1 MNRKS
6 GILKRIVYN
15 LYKFN
20 DDLYLPNAY
29 VVSIDNHNRFSHV
42 QHKAYLHHLPEDED
56 YQLHK
61 SLLELAEKLTPES
74 LENRFISNRKKIKN
88 LFELLSNPLAKK
100 NVIRYIS
107 LKINEFLHHIIANK
121 LPLCIDLNRNGIA
134 HNHIV
139 AFSNSKLKPLLNF
152 EKNNEGIIYKL
163 QLQENNYISEIH
175 KENVV
180 PVCDFPAWII
190 ANNTL
195 YQVEN
200 INASLIKPFR
210 NKEKIHIPAR
220 MVKTYFEKFILK
232 IAKKADISAQGFDVL
247 TQDKLLTCRISCYQ
261 NIFSNNYEIIP
272 VMIYQG
278 AEFVWNDKRANKTGI
293 EFEEDRIQITKIV
306 RNVNEE
312 KKYVDKLNDAGLV
325 NLSGNSFVV
334 NPEYQIKENPNAALE
349 WLIQNYDL
357 LTIKG
362 FEIEKPVIN
371 NNTVK
376 LNIPKLKINRVEK
389 IDWFDVEAIIQIGEI
404 SIPFTALKQN
414 IIDRNPFFKLP
425 DGSIFII
432 PQEWMVKYSELFSF
446 ATIAGNKLKLQ
457 KSQFTIME
465 NAGINTGIVNNPK
478 NENIQ
483 FKIPKSLN
491 ATLRPYQLEGVKWL
505 WQLQENKLGA
515 CLADDM
521 GLGKTLQ
528 TLAILLYTK
537 EQKKPETDNAGNTII
552 QLNLFSEIESNKQLS
567 FYNLIVM
574 PASLI
579 YNWMAEI
586 QKFAPSLTYYNYTGI
601 KRNKNTTFLK
611 NQNLILTTYQTVLRD
626 VEILAQLNFDYII
639 LDESQQIKNRKSKI
653 FNAITKLK
661 SKYKLS
667 LSGTPIE
674 NSLSDLWSQ
683 MQFINS
689 DLLGSYKFFE
699 KEFVKPIEKFNDEGK
714 LQQLK
719 KIVSPFLLRRTK
731 KEVEK
736 NLPELLIKVHYSD
749 MSDNQKKLY
758 EKEKSVARNYL
769 LKIFDHDGGKYKLEI
784 LEVLNRLRQLANH
797 PLLVQKDYN
806 HDSGKF
812 NDIMA
817 YWEEIHKAG
826 HKILIFSSYVK
837 YLNILKKELEKKDAR
852 YSFLHGGL
860 NQKQRKYEIAK
871 FNQDESISTFLM
883 SIKAGGTGL
892 NLTAADYVFILDPW
906 WNPTTEEQAIARAH
920 RIGQDKKVIAV
931 KFISHDTL
939 EEKILQLQKRKTRLA
954 EDILSNNE
962 KIKLEKED
970 IIYLL
975 E

>member
-1 MNRKS
+1 MK
-6 GILKRIVYN
+6 KIVYN
-15 LYKFN
+15 LYKFRE
-20 DDLYLPNAY
+20 DLYLPDAY
-29 VVSIDNHNRFSHV
+29 FVSIDNHNRFSHV
-42 QHKAYLHHLPEDED
+42 QHKAYLHHLTENED

-88 LFELLSNPLAKK
+88 LNELLSNALTKK
-100 NVIRYIS
+100 TVKKYIS
-107 LKINEFLHHIIANK
+107 LKINEFLHLITTNK
-121 LPLCIDLNRNGIA
+121 LPLCIDLNRNNIA
-134 HNHIV
+134 QNYIV
-139 AFSNSKLKPLLNF
+139 AFSDSKLKPLLNF
-152 EKNNEGIIYKL
+152 EKNDEGIIYKL
-163 QLQENNYISEIH
+163 QLQENDYISEIY
-175 KENVV
+175 KENVFAI
-180 PVCDFPAWII
+180 CDFPAWII

-200 INASLIKPFR
+200 INALLIKPF
-210 NKEKIHIPAR
+210 KHKAEIYIPER

-232 IAKKADISAQGFDVL
+232 IAKKVDISAQGFDIII
-247 TQDKLLTCRISCYQ
+247 QDKLLTCKLSCYQ

-278 AEFVWNDKRANKTGI
+278 AEFVWNDKRANKIGI
-293 EFEEDRIQITKIV
+293 EFEEDKIQIKKIV
-306 RNVNEE
+306 RNINVE
-312 KKYVDKLNDAGLV
+312 KQYIEKLNDAGLV
-325 NLSGNSFVV
+325 NISGNSFVV
-334 NPEYQIKENPNAALE
+334 NPESQTGENPNAALE

-357 LTIKG
+357 LVKKG
-362 FEIEKPVIN
+362 FEIEKPLIDN
-371 NNTVK
+371 KTVK

-389 IDWFDVEAIIQIGEI
+389 IDWFDVEAIIQIGETF
-404 SIPFTALKQN
+404 IPFVALKRN
-414 IIDRNPFFKLP
+414 IIDKNPFFKLP
-425 DGSIFII
+425 DGSVFII

-446 ATIAGNKLKLQ
+446 ASISGNKFKLE
-457 KSQFTIME
+457 KSQFTILE
-465 NAGINTGIVNNPK
+465 NAGIKTGIVYKVNEK
-478 NENIQ
+478 NIRFE
-483 FKIPKSLN
+483 IPKSLN

-505 WQLQENKLGA
+505 WQLQKNELGA

-528 TLAILLYTK
+528 TLALLLITK
-537 EQKKPETDNAGNTII
+537 EQKKSETGNTENKIV
-552 QLNLFSEIESNKQLS
+552 QLSLFSEIDNQNESS
-567 FYNLIVM
+567 FVNLIVM

-601 KRNKNTTFLK
+601 KRNKNTVFLK
-611 NQNLILTTYQTVLRD
+611 NQNIILSTYQTVLRD
-626 VEILAQLNFDYII
+626 VAILEQLNFDYII

-689 DLLGSYKFFE
+689 ELLGSFKFFE
-699 KEFVKPIEKFNDEGK
+699 KEFIKPIEKFNNEEK

-736 NLPELLIKVHYSD
+736 NLPELLVKVHYSD

-758 EKEKSVARNYL
+758 EKEKSAARNNI
-769 LKIFDHDGGKYKLEI
+769 LKIFDHGEGKYKLEI
-784 LEVLNRLRQLANH
+784 LQVLTRLRQLANH

-817 YWEEIHKAG
+817 YWEEVHKAG

-837 YLNILKKELEKKDAR
+837 YLDILKKELEKRNTR

-860 NQKQRKYEIAK
+860 NQKQREQEISN
-871 FNQDESISTFLM
+871 FNQDNSISTFLM

-970 IIYLL
+970 VIYLL